1 MIDTLVTFIAI
12 GLTGVFWRSFGP
24 LDVGWP
30 KAVVLAIGFSLLY
43 SVSNAFLGV
52 NRISWSQASFTDAMD
67 MGPALGAASLAAV
80 LMNSFLFTRQPFPVG
95 MVLMAAVLAS
105 AGFVVVRYR
114 SRLVSSLALR
124 WLSRS
129 SATLTKERVI
139 IVGGGESG
147 QFAAWLLQNGKAASA
162 YHIVGYVDDDL
173 YKQGIRIRGVNV
185 VGSREDLPELV
196 RRYDVGV
203 IIFAIHNIP
212 TREKQ
217 SLMRICS
224 STAARV
230 VTFPDLVSSLHQALK
245 DNARDAAGS
254 VYAAAQ
260 NAHNSGA
267 EPRLLESEHL
277 DAWLGELGE
286 LAESGDLDAIRT
298 RIQDLRSQVGSGTN
312 SPRTA

>member
-1 MIDTLVTFIAI
+1 V
-12 GLTGVFWRSFGP
+12 
-24 LDVGWP
+24 
-30 KAVVLAIGFSLLY
+30 
-43 SVSNAFLGV
+43 
-52 NRISWSQASFTDAMD
+52 
-67 MGPALGAASLAAV
+67 
-80 LMNSFLFTRQPFPVG
+80 
-95 MVLMAAVLAS
+95 
-105 AGFVVVRYR
+105 
-114 SRLVSSLALR
+114 VSSLALR
-124 WLSRS
+124 WLSRP

-162 YHIVGYVDDDL
+162 YHIIGYVDDDL

-212 TREKQ
+212 TLEKQ

-230 VTFPDLVSSLHQALK
+230 VTFPDLVSGLHQALQE
-245 DNARDAAGS
+245 NAREAARS
-254 VYAAAQ
+254 VEAATQ
-260 NAHNSGA
+260 DAHNVA
-267 EPRLLESEHL
+267 VHTRLLEGEQM

-286 LAESGDLDAIRT
+286 LAERGDLDAIQT
-298 RIQDLRSQVGSGTN
+298 RIQDLRSQVGSGVN